1 MKLYRININDL
12 DDPMQNKRLL
22 ELVGTQRREK
32 VIRYRMPDD
41 RKRSLGAGIIIKK
54 ILNENGLSESDLK
67 YSENGKPVADNL
79 YFNVSHAGDYVVGVL
94 SDCEVGCDIEKMVS
108 APLEIAEHYFN
119 VTECEHIKS
128 AEDKNRAFFTLWTLK
143 ESYMKMTG
151 RGMSLPLDSFE
162 ILPAA
167 NGFVLGKSPEK
178 RCFFRT
184 MEFADYVFSV
194 SNETEFAVI
203 QTDFYDMELSQKGE
217 KYVFDK

>member
-1 MKLYRININDL
+1 MKWYRININHL

-22 ELVGTQRREK
+22 ELVGTQRGEK
-32 VIRYRMPDD
+32 VLRYRMPDD

-79 YFNVSHAGDYVVGVL
+79 FFNVSHAGDYVVGVS
-94 SDCEVGCDIEKMVS
+94 SDCEVGCDIEKIVS

-119 VTECEHIKS
+119 GTEREYIK
-128 AEDKNRAFFTLWTLK
+128 AADDKNRAFFTLWTLK

-151 RGMSLPLDSFE
+151 KGMSLSLDSFE

-178 RCFFRT
+178 RCFFKT
-184 MEFADYVFSV
+184 MEFGDYIFSV
-194 SNETEFAVI
+194 SNEKDFI
-203 QTDFYDMELSQKGE
+203 ISQTDFQESDLPSVE
-217 KYVFDK
+217 

>member
-1 MKLYRININDL
+1 MKWYRININHL

-22 ELVGTQRREK
+22 ELVGTQRGEK
-32 VIRYRMPDD
+32 VLRYRMPDD

-79 YFNVSHAGDYVVGVL
+79 FFNVSHAGDYVVGVS
-94 SDCEVGCDIEKMVS
+94 SDCEVGCDIEKIVS

-119 VTECEHIKS
+119 GTEREYIK
-128 AEDKNRAFFTLWTLK
+128 AADDKNRAFFTLWTLK

-151 RGMSLPLDSFE
+151 KGMSLSLDSFE

-178 RCFFRT
+178 RCFFKT
-184 MEFADYVFSV
+184 MEFGDYIFSV
-194 SNETEFAVI
+194 SNEKDFI
-203 QTDFYDMELSQKGE
+203 ISRTDFQESDLPSVE
-217 KYVFDK
+217 